1 MNTELLL
8 QGGWLTLIGMSFTFL
23 SIGAIVGIMYL
34 ITAILKDKP
43 EPEAEAETAIES
55 IAEAETEVGSETAA
69 RRLAAVAAVTVA
81 LAQAQSPQ
89 KALPV
94 KDWDI
99 YARNQRLTSSALHD
113 MQRVRR

>member
-8 QGGWLTLIGMSFTFL
+8 QGGWLTLVGMGFTFI
-23 SIGAIVGIMYL
+23 SIGAIIGVMYL
-34 ITAILKDKP
+34 ITAVIKDKP
-43 EPEAEAETAIES
+43 EAEEETAEALV
-55 IAEAETEVGSETAA
+55 TEVDSEAAA

-89 KALPV
+89 QALPV